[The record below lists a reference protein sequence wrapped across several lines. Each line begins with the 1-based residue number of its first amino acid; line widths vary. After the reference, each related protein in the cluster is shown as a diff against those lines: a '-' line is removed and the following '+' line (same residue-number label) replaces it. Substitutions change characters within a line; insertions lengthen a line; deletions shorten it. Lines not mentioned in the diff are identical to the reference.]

1 MAKALRGVALVL
13 SIPIFTT
20 AGAIY
25 SSATAPTVEYCGAGA
40 APVAITPTRVGSTH
54 FWRVTISG
62 GQSDVAEGTISISGS
77 GILPSNVVILWE
89 EDWTTARAAFLT
101 RSLSE
106 LPTAAQLRD
115 SVWAQA
121 GLGALA
127 DGTAGKVLGTR
138 AAPGDAMALVAEAI
152 TSAKIAVS
160 ALTAITT
167 ALLEGQGVP
176 VTVAAG
182 SSALAV
188 NLAGLPGSISGEG
201 FLLIT
206 SGALKGQARPIVGLA
221 GAVCTVA
228 PAFPAIPA
236 TGASALIVGF
246 YE

>member
-1 MAKALRGVALVL
+1 ML

-25 SSATAPTVEYCGAGA
+25 TSATAPTVEYSGGGA
-40 APVAITPTRVGSTH
+40 APTALTPTRVGSTH
-54 FWRVTISG
+54 FWRVTISAG
-62 GQSDVAEGTISISGS
+62 LSDVAEGALSVSGS
-77 GILPSNVVILWE
+77 GILPSSVSILWE

-101 RSLSE
+101 RSLNE
-106 LPTAAQLRD
+106 LPTAAQVRD
-115 SVWAQA
+115 SVWAQG

-127 DGTAGKVLGTR
+127 DGTAGKVLATR

-160 ALTAITT
+160 ALAAITT

-188 NLAGLPGSISGEG
+188 NLNGLPGSISGEG
-201 FLLIT
+201 FLLLT
-206 SGALKGQARPIVGLA
+206 SGALKGQARPIISLV
-221 GAVCTVA
+221 GAVATVS

-236 TGASALIVGF
+236 TNASALIVGF